1 MTGMKI
7 STAQFF
13 RSNANAM
20 SNGQFEVSS
29 LQAKLGTGEQLN
41 APSEDPIKA
50 NFISRLESSLKR
62 QEVYQKNIETA
73 KTRLTSEETA
83 LTSITNLFRR
93 AYEIAIIG
101 ANGTMAPEDRAV
113 LGAEVASLRKELI
126 ELANTKDV
134 SGHFIFAGNRT
145 EAPPYVES
153 SNGDVSYVGDFGTL
167 RINVSDNRSIAL
179 NTVGHELLTGAD
191 FSVVQ
196 VLEQGLK
203 TNDVAAIS
211 SSIGDLKN
219 SSDQIAVA
227 FGSMGGRFSSLTA
240 QTEALEDTSLRIEQL
255 ISQNRD
261 LDYSKAITELS
272 KESLALQAL
281 QASFTKISQLSLF
294 NFLR

>member
-1 MTGMKI
+1 
-7 STAQFF
+7 
-13 RSNANAM
+13 M

-29 LQAKLGTGEQLN
+29 LQAKLGTASNLTPPARTQPKLT
-41 APSEDPIKA
+41 
-50 NFISRLESSLKR
+50 LSLVWRVAYSGK
-62 QEVYQKNIETA
+62 VYKKNIDVA

-93 AYEIAIIG
+93 AYEVAILA
-101 ANGTMAPEDRAV
+101 ANGTMVAEDRAV
-113 LGAEVASLRKELI
+113 LGAEVEMLRKELI
-126 ELANTKDV
+126 EVANTRDL
-134 SGHFIFAGNRT
+134 SGHYIFGGNRT
-145 EAPPYVES
+145 EDPPYVES
-153 SNGDVSYVGDFGTL
+153 QNGDVTYVGDFGTL
-167 RINVSDNRSIAL
+167 RVNVSDNRSIAI
-179 NTVGHELLTGAD
+179 NTTGHELLTEAD
-191 FSVVQ
+191 FSTMQ
-196 VLEQGLK
+196 ALEQGLK

-211 SSIGDLKN
+211 SSIDDLKN

-227 FGSMGGRFSSLTA
+227 FGSMGGRFASLDA
-240 QTEALEDTSLRIEQL
+240 QAEALEDTSLRITQL

>member
-1 MTGMKI
+1 MKI

-13 RSNANAM
+13 RSNSDAL
-20 SNGQFEVSS
+20 SRGQFEVSS
-29 LQAKLGTGEQLN
+29 LQAKLGSGEQLN
-41 APSEDPIKA
+41 TPSEDFTKA
-50 NFISRLESSLKR
+50 NLISRLESSLER
-62 QEVYQKNIETA
+62 QGVYQKNIDTA

-83 LTSITNLFRR
+83 LTTITNLFRR

-113 LGAEVASLRKELI
+113 LGAEVESLREELI
-126 ELANTKDV
+126 EIANTRDV
-134 SGHFIFAGNRT
+134 NGHYIFGGNRT
-145 EAPPYVES
+145 ETPPYVES
-153 SNGDVSYVGDFGTL
+153 QNGDVAYVGDFGAL
-167 RINVSDNRSIAL
+167 RINVSDNRSIAI
-179 NTVGHELLTGAD
+179 NTVGQNLLTGAD

-196 VLEQGLK
+196 ALEQGLK
-203 TNDVAAIS
+203 TNDIAAIS
-211 SSIGDLKN
+211 SSVDDLKK

-227 FGSMGGRFSSLTA
+227 FGSMGGRFASLTA
-240 QTEALEDTSLRIEQL
+240 QTEAIEDASLRIKQL

>member
-1 MTGMKI
+1 MKI
-7 STAQFF
+7 STVQFF
-13 RSNANAM
+13 RSNSDAL
-20 SNGQFEVSS
+20 SSGQFEVSS

-41 APSEDPIKA
+41 APSEDSTKA
-50 NFISRLESSLKR
+50 NLIARLESSLER
-62 QEVYQKNIETA
+62 QDVYQKNIDTA
-73 KTRLTSEETA
+73 KTRLASEETA
-83 LTSITNLFRR
+83 LTSITNLLRR

-113 LGAEVASLRKELI
+113 LGAEVESLREELI
-126 ELANTKDV
+126 EIANTRDV
-134 SGHFIFAGNRT
+134 NGHYIFGGNRT
-145 EAPPYVES
+145 ETPPYVES
-153 SNGDVSYVGDFGTL
+153 QNGDVAYVGDFGAL
-167 RINVSDNRSIAL
+167 RINVSDNRSIAI
-179 NTVGHELLTGAD
+179 NTVGQNLLTGAD

-196 VLEQGLK
+196 ALEQGLK
-203 TNDVAAIS
+203 TNDIAAIS
-211 SSIGDLKN
+211 SSVDDLKK

-227 FGSMGGRFSSLTA
+227 FGSMGGRFASLTA
-240 QTEALEDTSLRIEQL
+240 QTEAIEDASLRIKQL

>member
-1 MTGMKI
+1 MKI
-7 STAQFF
+7 STVQFF
-13 RSNANAM
+13 RSNSDAL
-20 SNGQFEVSS
+20 SSGQFEVSS

-41 APSEDPIKA
+41 APSENSTKA
-50 NFISRLESSLKR
+50 NLIARLESSLER
-62 QEVYQKNIETA
+62 QDVYQKNIDTA
-73 KTRLTSEETA
+73 KTRLASEETA
-83 LTSITNLFRR
+83 LTSITNLLRR

-113 LGAEVASLRKELI
+113 LGAEVESLREELI
-126 ELANTKDV
+126 EIANTRDV
-134 SGHFIFAGNRT
+134 NGHYIFGGNRT
-145 EAPPYVES
+145 ETPPYVES
-153 SNGDVSYVGDFGTL
+153 QNGDVAYVGDFGSL
-167 RINVSDNRSIAL
+167 RINVSDNRSIAI
-179 NTVGHELLTGAD
+179 NTVGQNLLTGAD

-196 VLEQGLK
+196 ALEQGLK
-203 TNDVAAIS
+203 TNDIAAIS
-211 SSIGDLKN
+211 SSVDDLKK

-227 FGSMGGRFSSLTA
+227 FGSMGGRFASLTA
-240 QTEALEDTSLRIEQL
+240 QTEAIEDASLRIKQL

>member
-1 MTGMKI
+1 MKI
-7 STAQFF
+7 STVQFF
-13 RSNANAM
+13 RSNSDAL
-20 SNGQFEVSS
+20 SSGQFEVSS

-41 APSEDPIKA
+41 APSEDSTKA
-50 NFISRLESSLKR
+50 NLIARMERSLER
-62 QEVYQKNIETA
+62 QDVYQKNIDTA
-73 KTRLTSEETA
+73 KTRLASEETA
-83 LTSITNLFRR
+83 LTSITNLLRR

-113 LGAEVASLRKELI
+113 LGAEVESLREELI
-126 ELANTKDV
+126 EIANTRDV
-134 SGHFIFAGNRT
+134 NGHYIFGGNRT
-145 EAPPYVES
+145 ETPPYVES
-153 SNGDVSYVGDFGTL
+153 QNGDVAYVGDFGSL
-167 RINVSDNRSIAL
+167 RINVSDNRSIAI
-179 NTVGHELLTGAD
+179 NTVGQNLLTGAD

-196 VLEQGLK
+196 ALEQGLK
-203 TNDVAAIS
+203 TNDIAAIS
-211 SSIGDLKN
+211 SSVDDLKK

-227 FGSMGGRFSSLTA
+227 FGSMGGRFASLTA
-240 QTEALEDTSLRIEQL
+240 QTEAIEDASLRIKQL

>member
-1 MTGMKI
+1 MKI
-7 STAQFF
+7 STVQFF
-13 RSNANAM
+13 RSNSDAL
-20 SNGQFEVSS
+20 SSGQFEVSS

-41 APSEDPIKA
+41 APSEDSTKA
-50 NFISRLESSLKR
+50 NLIARLESSLER
-62 QEVYQKNIETA
+62 QDVYQKNIDTA
-73 KTRLTSEETA
+73 KTRLASEETA
-83 LTSITNLFRR
+83 LTSITNLLRR

-113 LGAEVASLRKELI
+113 LGAEVESLREELI
-126 ELANTKDV
+126 EIANTRDV
-134 SGHFIFAGNRT
+134 NGHYIFGGNRT
-145 EAPPYVES
+145 ETPPYVES
-153 SNGDVSYVGDFGTL
+153 QNGDVAYVGDFGSL
-167 RINVSDNRSIAL
+167 RINVSDNRSIAI
-179 NTVGHELLTGAD
+179 NTVGQNLLTGAD

-196 VLEQGLK
+196 ALEQGLK
-203 TNDVAAIS
+203 TNDIAAIS
-211 SSIGDLKN
+211 SSVDDLKK

-227 FGSMGGRFSSLTA
+227 FGSMGGRFASLTA
-240 QTEALEDTSLRIEQL
+240 QTEAIEDASLRIKQL

>member
-1 MTGMKI
+1 MKI

-13 RSNANAM
+13 RSNSDAL
-20 SNGQFEVSS
+20 SRGQFEVSS
-29 LQAKLGTGEQLN
+29 LQAKLGSGEQLN
-41 APSEDPIKA
+41 TSSEDFTKA
-50 NFISRLESSLKR
+50 NLISRLESSLER
-62 QEVYQKNIETA
+62 QGVYQKNIDTA

-83 LTSITNLFRR
+83 LTTITNLFRR

-113 LGAEVASLRKELI
+113 LGAEVESLREELI
-126 ELANTKDV
+126 EIANTRDV
-134 SGHFIFAGNRT
+134 NGHYIFGGNRT
-145 EAPPYVES
+145 ETPPYVES
-153 SNGDVSYVGDFGTL
+153 QNGDVAYVGDFGAL
-167 RINVSDNRSIAL
+167 RINVSDNRSIAI
-179 NTVGHELLTGAD
+179 NTVGQNLLTGAD

-196 VLEQGLK
+196 ALEQGLK
-203 TNDVAAIS
+203 TNDIAAIS
-211 SSIGDLKN
+211 SSVDDLKK

-227 FGSMGGRFSSLTA
+227 FGSMGGRFASLTA
-240 QTEALEDTSLRIEQL
+240 QTEAIEDASLRIKQL